1 MKRLWVAVMAL
12 QLGVGAQQSAPA
24 SSTLMKERKEIF
36 RNAHVVAYLAEGA
49 PGDAVPLHTH
59 EHATLN
65 VFLTAAHRRI
75 TVPGKPAVDDVRK
88 RGAVVLDLEGT
99 THTTQNVGKAP
110 IVGVSIDFSKPQG
123 KVVRSK
129 QRSEHY
135 CNAGSRKQCVDER
148 YLFCT
153 DQICVEDVTFA
164 PGAIS
169 TKHAH
174 MTDHMLIAIS
184 DYQLQDDVEGKG
196 TVTRTRKSGEVEYIP
211 AGITHQLTNTGLQPA
226 RFIVVA
232 FK

>member
-1 MKRLWVAVMAL
+1 MKLLLVVVTAL
-12 QLGVGAQQSAPA
+12 QLGVVAQQSAPA

-36 RNAHVVAYLAEGA
+36 RNSHVVAYVAEGA
-49 PGDAVPLHTH
+49 PGDAIPLHTH

-75 TVPGKPAVDDVRK
+75 TVPGKPPVNDVRK

-99 THTTQNVGKAP
+99 THATQNVGKTP
-110 IVGVSIDFSKPQG
+110 IIGVSIDFTRPQG
-123 KVVRSK
+123 KVIPSK
-129 QRSEHY
+129 QKREHY
-135 CNAGSRKQCVDER
+135 CNPGSRTQCVDEK

-153 DQICVEDVTFA
+153 EQICVEDVTFA

-174 MTDHMLIAIS
+174 MTDHMLIAIT
-184 DYQLQDDVEGKG
+184 DYEFTDAVEGKG
-196 TVTRTRKSGEVEYIP
+196 SIIRTRKSGEVEYIP
-211 AGITHQLTNTGLQPA
+211 AGITHQLTNTSKQPS